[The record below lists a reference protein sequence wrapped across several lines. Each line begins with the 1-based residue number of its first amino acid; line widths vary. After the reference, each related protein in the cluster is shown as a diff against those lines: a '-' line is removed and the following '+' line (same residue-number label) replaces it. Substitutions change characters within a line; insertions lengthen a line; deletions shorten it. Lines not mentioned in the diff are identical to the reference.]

1 MKQKVGLMLVILLL
15 VKITQAQIFDE
26 NLKKLIEKSF
36 EKSTSIKILAY
47 KVQDAKLDE
56 QIAKNA
62 YLPKVSANAT
72 YTRLN
77 DDIVFPENLQ
87 TLLMGTQK
95 LLIKEKIG
103 LGFNSTLPATV
114 PLQEVDPIQKKDIF
128 KVTGNMQ
135 VLLYSGNK
143 VPMAVKAT
151 QHQAKAL
158 NYLTEKEKNK
168 LIVEVTDA
176 YDQLALVLASAKV
189 LAASEKVLDEQSL
202 FVEKAIENGLATP
215 IERQKIQLAKER
227 LNIKKLEYSTNKQL
241 LIEKLRELTDE
252 DALVLENLN
261 PTVRP
266 AMLTSNLQTNERVE
280 IKSIDEAINAL
291 DYKQKMEKTDFIP
304 KLAAFGQYEFR
315 KENLSLLE
323 PVWYAGV
330 RLQWNIF
337 DGFTAKE
344 NVKKI
349 DLQKKMYLEQKKE
362 IEDLQKLGITKA
374 NVDLARA
381 TQKIKMCN
389 EQLNLANKTYDLV
402 NKQYRN
408 GLTTLTEL
416 LNAIND
422 KERSELELI
431 NAYYEQRRA
440 NIQLQ
445 DVKGILSLN

>member
-36 EKSTSIKILAY
+36 EKSASIKILAY

-189 LAASEKVLDEQSL
+189 LAASEKVLGEQSL

-261 PTVRP
+261 PTVTP

-280 IKSIDEAINAL
+280 IKSIDEAIKAL

>member
-15 VKITQAQIFDE
+15 VKITQAQMFDE

-36 EKSTSIKILAY
+36 EKSASIKILAY
-47 KVQDAKLDE
+47 KVQDAKTDE

-227 LNIKKLEYSTNKQL
+227 LNIKKLEYTTNKQL

-252 DALVLENLN
+252 DALELENLN
-261 PTVRP
+261 PTVTP

-280 IKSIDEAINAL
+280 IKSIDEAIKAL

-362 IEDLQKLGITKA
+362 IADLQKLGITKA

>member
-15 VKITQAQIFDE
+15 VKITQAQMFDE

-227 LNIKKLEYSTNKQL
+227 LNIKKLEYTTNKQL

-261 PTVRP
+261 PTVTP

-280 IKSIDEAINAL
+280 IKSIDEAIKAL

-337 DGFTAKE
+337 DGFTAKQ

-362 IEDLQKLGITKA
+362 IADLQKLGITKA

-431 NAYYEQRRA
+431 TAYYEQRRA

>member
-1 MKQKVGLMLVILLL
+1 
-15 VKITQAQIFDE
+15 
-26 NLKKLIEKSF
+26 
-36 EKSTSIKILAY
+36 
-47 KVQDAKLDE
+47 
-56 QIAKNA
+56 
-62 YLPKVSANAT
+62 
-72 YTRLN
+72 LN

-103 LGFNSTLPATV
+103 MGFNTALPSSV

-128 KVTGNMQ
+128 KVTGNTQ

-143 VPMAVKAT
+143 VPMAIKAT

-168 LIVEVTDA
+168 LIVEVTDT

-189 LAASEKVLDEQSL
+189 LTASEKVLDEQSL

-215 IERQKIQLAKER
+215 IERQKILLAKER

-241 LIEKLRELTDE
+241 LIEKLKELTDE
-252 DALVLENLN
+252 DAVMLENLN
-261 PTVRP
+261 PTITP
-266 AMLTSNLQTNERVE
+266 AMLNANLPTNERVE
-280 IKSIDEAINAL
+280 IKSIDEAIKAL

-362 IEDLQKLGITKA
+362 IVDLQKLGITKA

-381 TQKIKMCN
+381 TQKIRMCN
-389 EQLNLANKTYDLV
+389 EQLKLTNKTYDLV

-422 KERSELELI
+422 KERAELEI
-431 NAYYEQRRA
+431 IGAYYEQRKA

>member
-36 EKSTSIKILAY
+36 EKSASIKILAY

-189 LAASEKVLDEQSL
+189 LAASEKVLGEQSL

-280 IKSIDEAINAL
+280 IKSIDEAIKAL

>member
-15 VKITQAQIFDE
+15 VKITQAQMFDE

-36 EKSTSIKILAY
+36 EKSASIKILAY
-47 KVQDAKLDE
+47 KIQDAKTDE

-128 KVTGNMQ
+128 KVTGNTQ

-215 IERQKIQLAKER
+215 IERQKILLAKER
-227 LNIKKLEYSTNKQL
+227 LNIKKLEYTTNKQL

-261 PTVRP
+261 PTVTP
-266 AMLTSNLQTNERVE
+266 AMLNSNLQTNERVE
-280 IKSIDEAINAL
+280 IKSIDEAIKAL

-362 IEDLQKLGITKA
+362 IADLQKLGITKA